1 MDISVQ
7 QWLDHPAVQSGII
20 PFMVALLVAEL
31 LRRVRLSGLAI
42 VAGYAATVY
51 IISDFSFSPLTS
63 NRKIIL
69 LCAVSTLI
77 AIPFINLRGMRL
89 MLAIAGGVAAI
100 WTVQRILQQQELQNM
115 LLWGAGCAAY
125 VGWLIY
131 WMDTLQQSPIRAAS
145 AGMAL
150 GFGTGIAT
158 LIGASA
164 FLGQLGLALG
174 SAASAY
180 LVIMSLTNRPLP
192 AGRSL
197 TLPLSLIVGLLGCVG
212 VLASQLPWYS
222 LPVLALIPIMTQLPV
237 SEKYAVWLQ
246 STLFTVATLSCA
258 AVAVYLSWRVNGM
271 PPF

>member
-1 MDISVQ
+1 VDISVQ
-7 QWLDHPAVQSGII
+7 QWLDHPAVQSGLM
-20 PFMVALLVAEL
+20 PFVVALLVAKL
-31 LRRVRLSGLAI
+31 LQGVRLSGLAI
-42 VAGYAATVY
+42 VAGFATTVY
-51 IISDFSFSPLTS
+51 IISEFSFSPLTA

-69 LCAVSTLI
+69 LGIVSTLI

-89 MLAIAGGVAAI
+89 MLTIAGGAAAV
-100 WTVQRILQQQELQNM
+100 WTVQNILKQQELQIM
-115 LLWGAGCAAY
+115 LLWGAGCAVY

-131 WMDTLQQSPIRAAS
+131 WMDTLQQSPVRVAS

-150 GFGTGIAT
+150 GFGTGLAT

-164 FLGQLGLALG
+164 LLGQLGLALG

-212 VLASQLPWYS
+212 VLAALLPWYC
-222 LPVLALIPIMTQLPV
+222 LPVLALIPIITKLPV

-258 AVAVYLSWRVNGM
+258 AVAVYLSWRANGL